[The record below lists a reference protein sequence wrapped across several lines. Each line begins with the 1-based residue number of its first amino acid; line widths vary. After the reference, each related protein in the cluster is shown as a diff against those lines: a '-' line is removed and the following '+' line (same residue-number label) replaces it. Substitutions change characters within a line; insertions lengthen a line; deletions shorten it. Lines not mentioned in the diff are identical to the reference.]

1 MENNARHVFLLT
13 MWTQIQGHKLCI
25 GTSVWV
31 CTLQQSYIPGLQ
43 VQQRRHTCV
52 RVRGLSSHLRLVP
65 PCPLGFLGLVFR
77 PRSNLYSCQLT
88 SGHWLEDL
96 PGFIPNPCSQLAH
109 RCCWPRLAVLPEVRC
124 SFDCIIRPGAPVL
137 CPSKP
142 TLPCAAPTPELCS
155 PSHLRC
161 SAFLRHLPGSVHPAP
176 LPIDTCST
184 VFLQECSPM
193 PQTYRLTQ
201 GAGSWLLTYVLSSF
215 YIINQDTVYSRS

>member
-1 MENNARHVFLLT
+1 MKLHDEVASEGPFRGENHIKYIKYQATKLSLYDSLEQGLSLEVFIDLGLSSLSNHFAIASSLKVMENNARHVFLLT

-88 SGHWLEDL
+88 SGH
-96 PGFIPNPCSQLAH
+96 
-109 RCCWPRLAVLPEVRC
+109 
-124 SFDCIIRPGAPVL
+124 
-137 CPSKP
+137 
-142 TLPCAAPTPELCS
+142 
-155 PSHLRC
+155 
-161 SAFLRHLPGSVHPAP
+161 
-176 LPIDTCST
+176 
-184 VFLQECSPM
+184 
-193 PQTYRLTQ
+193 
-201 GAGSWLLTYVLSSF
+201 
-215 YIINQDTVYSRS
+215 